1 MISARSPYDI
11 SAKSPG
17 ATRTK
22 GDKPL
27 WELALGQVLQTFAMQ
42 DIFDENQTLSNFVN

>member
-22 GDKPL
+22 GDKAL
-27 WELALGQVLQTFAMQ
+27 WELALGQVLQTLQ
-42 DIFDENQTLSNFVN
+42 DENQTLSNFVN